1 MSTPSL
7 DPLKDAS
14 LNILHFEN
22 NAAATLQQQGELLQL
37 LQSESSYLNEKQ
49 QIVKDA
55 ETASDRLI
63 GFNQNFS
70 KRYVEYIKMIVVMV
84 IGLGMMIFMIVLTKM
99 NILSNTMGTIL
110 SIVCVSISAIIVA
123 KMYFVI
129 QNRDHMNYDRVLTTA
144 PPDSTFNKAN
154 SVALGNNSFCP
165 FNSQN
170 TTWFKEAFPLLY
182 LPSHCSFRMTDI
194 WRSFVAQRIG
204 WTCGWPILF
213 HQSTVCQERND
224 HNLMNDFRD
233 EISGYNNNAQIIKSL
248 KELKLKDG
256 IENISANIKL
266 CYNALIELGVVGQQE
281 IILLD
286 AWLKDIN
293 SFI

>member
-22 NAAATLQQQGELLQL
+22 NAAATLQQQGKLLQL

-110 SIVCVSISAIIVA
+110 SMVFVSISAIIVA

-154 SVALGNNSFCP
+154 SVIATTSGSGINGVCFGAQCCDLTGTIWNMDTNTCIKKEGFTS
-165 FNSQN
+165 SQPDPSTPLFSTN
-170 TTWFKEAFPLLY
+170 GDAPSVRDNISTWINASNDKYSVLDSKPTETKPKETKTTKGKTTNITK
-182 LPSHCSFRMTDI
+182 TDI
-194 WRSFVAQRIG
+194 SGATAIDFSSFEPF
-204 WTCGWPILF
+204 T
-213 HQSTVCQERND
+213 
-224 HNLMNDFRD
+224 DF
-233 EISGYNNNAQIIKSL
+233 EG
-248 KELKLKDG
+248 DG
-256 IENISANIKL
+256 L
-266 CYNALIELGVVGQQE
+266 
-281 IILLD
+281 
-286 AWLKDIN
+286 
-293 SFI
+293 SFTIYK